1 MTFQQFKKYYNF
13 DHCLHPLVAPCTMFA
28 PIYEYPS
35 IKVDNLFVLS
45 GYDFSNHNT
54 PYYAF
59 GTIEKFLI
67 SKGAQ
72 RFFL

>member
-1 MTFQQFKKYYNF
+1 MDATPKTKKVDNPNYCVLFVTFQNFKKYYNF

-45 GYDFSNHNT
+45 G
-54 PYYAF
+54 
-59 GTIEKFLI
+59 
-67 SKGAQ
+67 
-72 RFFL
+72 